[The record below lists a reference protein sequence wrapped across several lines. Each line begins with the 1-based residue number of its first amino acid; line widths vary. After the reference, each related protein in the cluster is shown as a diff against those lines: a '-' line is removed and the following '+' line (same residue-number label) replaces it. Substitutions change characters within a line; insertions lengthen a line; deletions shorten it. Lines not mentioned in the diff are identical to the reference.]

1 MRTAAAYIRVSTD
14 DQLEYSPDSQ
24 LLQIRRYAKDNGFL
38 LPQQWV
44 FVEEEGRSGR
54 QSSKRPEFLRMIA
67 AAKQSPKPFDAIL
80 VWKYS
85 RFARSRQDSIVYKSM
100 LRKELG
106 IDVISV
112 SEYLGDDKMAII
124 TEAIIEAMDEFYS
137 VNLAEEV
144 TRGMAEK
151 ARRGQPLTYAP
162 FGYRIEDKRYLPDPV
177 TAPLVQMIYAD
188 FLAGMGYREIVQKL
202 DTLQVRTRFGNRME
216 SRGVAYILQN
226 PVYAGKIRWNPHSKS
241 LSVPSILADGQHQ
254 ALVSPADW
262 DAAQRRIAQLKSLY
276 PQKAKPS
283 VRPGC
288 EFMLRGLVRCSSCGA
303 TLVRN
308 ANSLQCNAYA
318 RGRCTVS
325 HSIQEQKLVR
335 WVIETLRVD
344 FGEAAFSL
352 HLRQPAPAANPI
364 ALLQGQIEREQSRL
378 ERVRNAY
385 EAGIDTLEEYRQNK
399 EKLSAT
405 LEQLRRRLAL
415 LQAQESPQQKTSCL
429 PLCREQP
436 VLPFLADP
444 AVSEVEKNRLLR
456 ALIRQVRFDRQNNCI
471 EIHYYL

>member
-162 FGYRIEDKRYLPDPV
+162 FGYRIEDKRYLPDRHPAGAHPLWQPDGEPRCRLHPAKPRLCWKDSLEPPQQIPLCPLHPRRRPAPGACLPGGLGRRTKAHCPAQKPV
-177 TAPLVQMIYAD
+177 PAKGKAVCQARLRIYAAR
-188 FLAGMGYREIVQKL
+188 AGAVQ
-202 DTLQVRTRFGNRME
+202 
-216 SRGVAYILQN
+216 
-226 PVYAGKIRWNPHSKS
+226 
-241 LSVPSILADGQHQ
+241 
-254 ALVSPADW
+254 
-262 DAAQRRIAQLKSLY
+262 QL
-276 PQKAKPS
+276 
-283 VRPGC
+283 
-288 EFMLRGLVRCSSCGA
+288 
-303 TLVRN
+303 
-308 ANSLQCNAYA
+308 
-318 RGRCTVS
+318 

-405 LEQLRRRLAL
+405 LEQLRRQLAL

>member
-188 FLAGMGYREIVQKL
+188 FLAGMGYREIAQKL

-288 EFMLRGLVRCSSCGA
+288 EFMLRGLVRCSSC
-303 TLVRN
+303 
-308 ANSLQCNAYA
+308 SLQCNAYA

-335 WVIETLRVD
+335 WVIETLRAD
-344 FGEAAFSL
+344 LGEAAFSL
-352 HLRQPAPAANPI
+352 HLRQPAPAADPI
-364 ALLQGQIEREQSRL
+364 ALLQGQIAREQSRL
-378 ERVRNAY
+378 ERVRRAY

-405 LEQLRRRLAL
+405 LEQLRRQLAL
-415 LQAQESPQQKTSCL
+415 LQAQESPQPQASRL
-429 PLCREQP
+429 PLYREQP
-436 VLPFLADP
+436 VLPFLSDP
-444 AVSEVEKNRLLR
+444 AISGAEKNRLLR

>member
-1 MRTAAAYIRVSTD
+1 
-14 DQLEYSPDSQ
+14 
-24 LLQIRRYAKDNGFL
+24 
-38 LPQQWV
+38 
-44 FVEEEGRSGR
+44 
-54 QSSKRPEFLRMIA
+54 
-67 AAKQSPKPFDAIL
+67 
-80 VWKYS
+80 
-85 RFARSRQDSIVYKSM
+85 
-100 LRKELG
+100 
-106 IDVISV
+106 
-112 SEYLGDDKMAII
+112 
-124 TEAIIEAMDEFYS
+124 
-137 VNLAEEV
+137 
-144 TRGMAEK
+144 MAEK

-364 ALLQGQIEREQSRL
+364 ALLQGQIAREQSRL
-378 ERVRNAY
+378 ERVRRAY

-405 LEQLRRRLAL
+405 LEQLRRQLAL
-415 LQAQESPQQKTSCL
+415 LQAQESPQPQASRL
-429 PLCREQP
+429 PLYREQP
-436 VLPFLADP
+436 VLPFLSDP
-444 AVSEVEKNRLLR
+444 AISGAEKNRLLR

>member
-151 ARRGQPLTYAP
+151 ARRGQPPQGRPGPGPHPGNAQRIPLP
-162 FGYRIEDKRYLPDPV
+162 FQARPQLRHTADGCRNVLGAGHVVQKALPLPQGGGDDQPV
-177 TAPLVQMIYAD
+177 GLA
-188 FLAGMGYREIVQKL
+188 LAGGRGH
-202 DTLQVRTRFGNRME
+202 RTGQ
-216 SRGVAYILQN
+216 L
-226 PVYAGKIRWNPHSKS
+226 AGPDDDGGAHKGI
-241 LSVPSILADGQHQ
+241 PS
-254 ALVSPADW
+254 SST
-262 DAAQRRIAQLKSLY
+262 RR
-276 PQKAKPS
+276 
-283 VRPGC
+283 
-288 EFMLRGLVRCSSCGA
+288 SS
-303 TLVRN
+303 
-308 ANSLQCNAYA
+308 S
-318 RGRCTVS
+318 
-325 HSIQEQKLVR
+325 
-335 WVIETLRVD
+335 
-344 FGEAAFSL
+344 
-352 HLRQPAPAANPI
+352 
-364 ALLQGQIEREQSRL
+364 
-378 ERVRNAY
+378 
-385 EAGIDTLEEYRQNK
+385 
-399 EKLSAT
+399 
-405 LEQLRRRLAL
+405 
-415 LQAQESPQQKTSCL
+415 
-429 PLCREQP
+429 
-436 VLPFLADP
+436 
-444 AVSEVEKNRLLR
+444 
-456 ALIRQVRFDRQNNCI
+456 
-471 EIHYYL
+471 